1 MILNWK
7 KVSIERLNTY
17 EERKK
22 AADSIPEQLKNLKN
36 SFGAIRATSNDAM
49 PVKGGGNT
57 REDALIN
64 NIVMREELQRNL
76 DIVISEIQTTEK
88 GLEGLTIEQ
97 KRILEKFYI
106 SRSHGYI
113 EDLCEELCVERSR
126 IYTLKDE
133 ALKKFTISC
142 YGVVEI

>member
-1 MILNWK
+1 MNWQ
-7 KVSIERLNTY
+7 KVSIERLKVY
-17 EERKK
+17 EDRKRS
-22 AADSIPEQLKNLKN
+22 AENIPEQLENLKN
-36 SFGAIRATSNDAM
+36 SFGAIRAASHDATA
-49 PVKGGGNT
+49 VKGGGNT

-76 DIVISEIQTTEK
+76 DIVISEIGTTEK
-88 GLEGLTIEQ
+88 GLNSLTKEQ
-97 KRILEKFYI
+97 RLILEKFYI
-106 SRSHGYI
+106 CRTHNYI

-133 ALKKFTISC
+133 ALKRFTISC